1 MKMFQ
6 NGDSC
11 LETQGPKD
19 KERCKAAAP
28 VNKRVMRVNENLFLQ
43 FGSSPV
49 QWTYCKSQ
57 KKAAGVCKRKRGT
70 LSIIEAKRRSI
81 ERRYSTEKQSKSP
94 SPKKKKEI
102 KIIPHITVI
111 EIPEN
116 LQPKK
121 QKSEIQ
127 IPSWRQVSLRG
138 LNGIKREE
146 LEEDLSDSAFEKR
159 HQKAEEEE
167 QMLWEK
173 WTEMREAEGKAEGG
187 RSKSSRWRDVE
198 QHIFTPRLR
207 SQRLSSLLSDA
218 SSTPGRL
225 SPTTMSMVQEIC
237 VEPVVLPSPKPASPT
252 TPKSQ
257 GEKKRRPEQRTL
269 MSVLNEVIKEED
281 QNLRR
286 VRGEIRRA
294 SASSLQQAAKEN
306 MGKGDSSLQ
315 EQKGR
320 GQESR
325 TSSSTSGSR
334 VLKDSNLVL
343 AKAQLSRLGKGQ
355 SEFKPNKIKLHRP
368 SFYH

>member
-1 MKMFQ
+1 M
-6 NGDSC
+6 
-11 LETQGPKD
+11 
-19 KERCKAAAP
+19 
-28 VNKRVMRVNENLFLQ
+28 Q

-49 QWTYCKSQ
+49 QWTYCNNQGLSQ
-57 KKAAGVCKRKRGT
+57 KKGGGAAKRKRAA

-94 SPKKKKEI
+94 NPKKKKEI
-102 KIIPHITVI
+102 KIIPHITVV

-116 LQPKK
+116 LQSKK
-121 QKSEIQ
+121 PKSEIQ

-146 LEEDLSDSAFEKR
+146 LEEDLSDSAFERR

-187 RSKSSRWRDVE
+187 RSKSSRWREVE
-198 QHIFTPRLR
+198 QHILTPRLR
-207 SQRLSSLLSDA
+207 SQRLSSMLSEA

-225 SPTTMSMVQEIC
+225 SPTTMSMVHEIC
-237 VEPVVLPSPKPASPT
+237 VEPVVLPSPRPALA
-252 TPKSQ
+252 TPKAQ
-257 GEKKRRPEQRTL
+257 GEKKKRPEQRTL

-306 MGKGDSSLQ
+306 MGKGESLQ
-315 EQKGR
+315 EEGKI
-320 GQESR
+320 QESR

-343 AKAQLSRLGKGQ
+343 AKAQLSRSGKAQ
-355 SEFKPNKIKLHRP
+355 LELKPNQIKLHRP
-368 SFYH
+368 SF

>member
-1 MKMFQ
+1 M
-6 NGDSC
+6 
-11 LETQGPKD
+11 
-19 KERCKAAAP
+19 
-28 VNKRVMRVNENLFLQ
+28 Q

-49 QWTYCKSQ
+49 QWTYCKNQGLGQ
-57 KKAAGVCKRKRGT
+57 KKAAGVAKRKRAA

-94 SPKKKKEI
+94 YPKKKKEI
-102 KIIPHITVI
+102 KIIPQITVI

-116 LQPKK
+116 LQSKK

-146 LEEDLSDSAFEKR
+146 LEEDLSDSAFERR

-198 QHIFTPRLR
+198 QHILTPRLR

-237 VEPVVLPSPKPASPT
+237 VEPVVLPSPRPAPA

-257 GEKKRRPEQRTL
+257 SEKKRRPEQRTL
-269 MSVLNEVIKEED
+269 MTVLNEVIKEED

-294 SASSLQQAAKEN
+294 SGSNLQQAAKEN
-306 MGKGDSSLQ
+306 LGKGDSLQ
-315 EQKGR
+315 DQGR
-320 GQESR
+320 SQESR

-343 AKAQLSRLGKGQ
+343 AKAQLSRLGKAQ
-355 SEFKPNKIKLHRP
+355 SEFEPNKIKLHRP
-368 SFYH
+368 SF

>member
-1 MKMFQ
+1 M
-6 NGDSC
+6 
-11 LETQGPKD
+11 
-19 KERCKAAAP
+19 
-28 VNKRVMRVNENLFLQ
+28 Q

-49 QWTYCKSQ
+49 QWTYCKNQGLGQ
-57 KKAAGVCKRKRGT
+57 KKAAGVAKRKRAA

-94 SPKKKKEI
+94 YPKKKKEI
-102 KIIPHITVI
+102 KIIPQITVI

-116 LQPKK
+116 LQSKK

-146 LEEDLSDSAFEKR
+146 LEEDLSDSAFERR

-198 QHIFTPRLR
+198 QHILTPRLR

-237 VEPVVLPSPKPASPT
+237 VEPVVLPSPRPAPA

-257 GEKKRRPEQRTL
+257 GEKKKRPEQRTL
-269 MSVLNEVIKEED
+269 MTVLNEVIKEED

-294 SASSLQQAAKEN
+294 SGSNLQQAAKEN
-306 MGKGDSSLQ
+306 LGKGDSLQ
-315 EQKGR
+315 DQGR
-320 GQESR
+320 SQESR

-343 AKAQLSRLGKGQ
+343 AKAQLSRLGKAQ
-355 SEFKPNKIKLHRP
+355 SEFEPNKIKLHRP
-368 SFYH
+368 SF

>member
-1 MKMFQ
+1 M
-6 NGDSC
+6 
-11 LETQGPKD
+11 
-19 KERCKAAAP
+19 
-28 VNKRVMRVNENLFLQ
+28 Q

-49 QWTYCKSQ
+49 QWTYCNNQGLSQ
-57 KKAAGVCKRKRGT
+57 KKGGGAAKRKRAA

-94 SPKKKKEI
+94 NPKKKKEI
-102 KIIPHITVI
+102 KIIPHITVV

-116 LQPKK
+116 LQSKK
-121 QKSEIQ
+121 PKSEIQ

-138 LNGIKREE
+138 LNGIRREE
-146 LEEDLSDSAFEKR
+146 LEEDLSDSAFERR

-187 RSKSSRWRDVE
+187 RSKSSRWREVE
-198 QHIFTPRLR
+198 QHILTPRLR
-207 SQRLSSLLSDA
+207 SQRLSSMLSEA

-225 SPTTMSMVQEIC
+225 SPTTMSMVHEIC
-237 VEPVVLPSPKPASPT
+237 VEPVVLPSPRPAPA
-252 TPKSQ
+252 TPKAQ
-257 GEKKRRPEQRTL
+257 GEKKKRPEQRTL

-306 MGKGDSSLQ
+306 MGKRQSLQ
-315 EQKGR
+315 EEGKI
-320 GQESR
+320 QESR
-325 TSSSTSGSR
+325 TSSSGSR

-343 AKAQLSRLGKGQ
+343 AKAQLSRSGKAQ
-355 SEFKPNKIKLHRP
+355 SELKPN
-368 SFYH
+368 

>member
-1 MKMFQ
+1 M
-6 NGDSC
+6 
-11 LETQGPKD
+11 
-19 KERCKAAAP
+19 
-28 VNKRVMRVNENLFLQ
+28 Q

-49 QWTYCKSQ
+49 QWTYCKNQGLGQ
-57 KKAAGVCKRKRGT
+57 KKAAGVAKRKRAA

-94 SPKKKKEI
+94 YPKKKKEI
-102 KIIPHITVI
+102 KIIPQITVI

-116 LQPKK
+116 LQSKK

-146 LEEDLSDSAFEKR
+146 LEEDLSDSAFERR

-198 QHIFTPRLR
+198 QHILTPRLR

-237 VEPVVLPSPKPASPT
+237 VEPVVLPSPRPAPA

-257 GEKKRRPEQRTL
+257 SEKKKRPEQRTL
-269 MSVLNEVIKEED
+269 VTVLNEVIKEED

-294 SASSLQQAAKEN
+294 SGSNLQQAAKEN
-306 MGKGDSSLQ
+306 LGKGDSLQ
-315 EQKGR
+315 DQGR
-320 GQESR
+320 SQESR

-343 AKAQLSRLGKGQ
+343 AKAQLSRLGKAQ
-355 SEFKPNKIKLHRP
+355 SEFEPNKIKLHRP
-368 SFYH
+368 SF

>member
-1 MKMFQ
+1 M
-6 NGDSC
+6 
-11 LETQGPKD
+11 
-19 KERCKAAAP
+19 
-28 VNKRVMRVNENLFLQ
+28 Q

-49 QWTYCKSQ
+49 QWTYCNNQGLSQ
-57 KKAAGVCKRKRGT
+57 KKGGGAAKRKRAA

-94 SPKKKKEI
+94 NPKKKKEI
-102 KIIPHITVI
+102 KIIPHITVV

-116 LQPKK
+116 LQSKK
-121 QKSEIQ
+121 PKSEIQ

-146 LEEDLSDSAFEKR
+146 LEEDLSDSAFERR

-187 RSKSSRWRDVE
+187 RSKSSRWREVE
-198 QHIFTPRLR
+198 QHILTPRLR
-207 SQRLSSLLSDA
+207 SQRLSSMLSEA

-237 VEPVVLPSPKPASPT
+237 VEPVVLPSPRPAPA
-252 TPKSQ
+252 TPKAQ
-257 GEKKRRPEQRTL
+257 GEKKKRPEQRTL

-306 MGKGDSSLQ
+306 MGKGESLQ
-315 EQKGR
+315 EEGKI
-320 GQESR
+320 QESR

-343 AKAQLSRLGKGQ
+343 AKAQLSRSGKAQ
-355 SEFKPNKIKLHRP
+355 SELKPNKIKLHRP
-368 SFYH
+368 SF

>member
-1 MKMFQ
+1 M
-6 NGDSC
+6 
-11 LETQGPKD
+11 
-19 KERCKAAAP
+19 
-28 VNKRVMRVNENLFLQ
+28 Q

-49 QWTYCKSQ
+49 QWTYCKGQ
-57 KKAAGVCKRKRGT
+57 KKAAAACSKRKRGT
-70 LSIIEAKRRSI
+70 LSIVEAKRRSI

-102 KIIPHITVI
+102 KIIPQITVI

-138 LNGIKREE
+138 LINGIKREE
-146 LEEDLSDSAFEKR
+146 LEEDLSDSAFERR

-187 RSKSSRWRDVE
+187 RSKSSRWREVE
-198 QHIFTPRLR
+198 HHIFTPRLR
-207 SQRLSSLLSDA
+207 SQRLSSLLSEA

-225 SPTTMSMVQEIC
+225 SPTTMSMVHEIC
-237 VEPVVLPSPKPASPT
+237 IEPVILPSPTPAPSSTPKSQKSPKSPTPAPPAS

-257 GEKKRRPEQRTL
+257 GEKKRRPEQMTL

-286 VRGEIRRA
+286 VRGEIRRS
-294 SASSLQQAAKEN
+294 SASSQQQAAKEN
-306 MGKGDSSLQ
+306 MGKGASSSE

-320 GQESR
+320 GGQGESR
-325 TSSSTSGSR
+325 TSSSTSAGSR

-343 AKAQLSRLGKGQ
+343 AKAQLSRLGKAQ
-355 SEFKPNKIKLHRP
+355 SQFKPNTK
-368 SFYH
+368 

>member
-1 MKMFQ
+1 M
-6 NGDSC
+6 
-11 LETQGPKD
+11 
-19 KERCKAAAP
+19 
-28 VNKRVMRVNENLFLQ
+28 Q

-49 QWTYCKSQ
+49 QWTYCKNQGLGQ
-57 KKAAGVCKRKRGT
+57 KKAAGVAKRKRAA

-94 SPKKKKEI
+94 YPKKKKEI
-102 KIIPHITVI
+102 KIIPQITVI

-116 LQPKK
+116 LQSKK

-146 LEEDLSDSAFEKR
+146 LEEDLSDSAFERR

-198 QHIFTPRLR
+198 QHILTPRLR

-237 VEPVVLPSPKPASPT
+237 VEPVVLPSPRPAPAS
-252 TPKSQ
+252 PKSQ
-257 GEKKRRPEQRTL
+257 GEKKKRPEQRTL
-269 MSVLNEVIKEED
+269 MTVLNEVIKEED

-294 SASSLQQAAKEN
+294 SGSNLQQAAKEN
-306 MGKGDSSLQ
+306 LGKGDSLQ
-315 EQKGR
+315 DQGR
-320 GQESR
+320 SQESR

-343 AKAQLSRLGKGQ
+343 AKAQLSRLGKAQ
-355 SEFKPNKIKLHRP
+355 SEFEPNKIKLHRP
-368 SFYH
+368 SF

>member
-1 MKMFQ
+1 M
-6 NGDSC
+6 
-11 LETQGPKD
+11 
-19 KERCKAAAP
+19 
-28 VNKRVMRVNENLFLQ
+28 Q

-49 QWTYCKSQ
+49 QWTYCNNQGLSQ
-57 KKAAGVCKRKRGT
+57 KKGGGAAKRKRAA

-94 SPKKKKEI
+94 NPKKKKEI
-102 KIIPHITVI
+102 KIIPHITVV

-116 LQPKK
+116 LQSKK
-121 QKSEIQ
+121 PKSEIQ

-146 LEEDLSDSAFEKR
+146 LEEDLSDSAFERR

-187 RSKSSRWRDVE
+187 RSKSSRWREVE
-198 QHIFTPRLR
+198 QHILTPRLR
-207 SQRLSSLLSDA
+207 SQRLSSMLSEA

-225 SPTTMSMVQEIC
+225 SPTTMSMVHEIC
-237 VEPVVLPSPKPASPT
+237 VEPVVLPSPRPAPA
-252 TPKSQ
+252 TPKAQ
-257 GEKKRRPEQRTL
+257 GEKKKRPEQRTL

-306 MGKGDSSLQ
+306 IGKGENLQ
-315 EQKGR
+315 EEGKI
-320 GQESR
+320 QESR

-343 AKAQLSRLGKGQ
+343 AKAQLSRSGKAQ
-355 SEFKPNKIKLHRP
+355 SELKPNKIKLHRP
-368 SFYH
+368 SF

>member
-1 MKMFQ
+1 M
-6 NGDSC
+6 
-11 LETQGPKD
+11 
-19 KERCKAAAP
+19 
-28 VNKRVMRVNENLFLQ
+28 Q

-49 QWTYCKSQ
+49 QWTYCKNQGLGQ
-57 KKAAGVCKRKRGT
+57 KKAAGVAKRKRAA

-94 SPKKKKEI
+94 YPKKKKEI
-102 KIIPHITVI
+102 KIIPQITVI

-116 LQPKK
+116 LQSKK

-146 LEEDLSDSAFEKR
+146 LEEDLSDSAFERR

-198 QHIFTPRLR
+198 QHIVTPRLR

-237 VEPVVLPSPKPASPT
+237 VEPVVLPSPRPAPA

-257 GEKKRRPEQRTL
+257 SEKKKRPEQRTL
-269 MSVLNEVIKEED
+269 MTVLNEVIKEED

-294 SASSLQQAAKEN
+294 SGSSLQQAAKEN
-306 MGKGDSSLQ
+306 LGKGDSLQ
-315 EQKGR
+315 DQGR
-320 GQESR
+320 SQESR

-343 AKAQLSRLGKGQ
+343 AKAQLSRLGKAQ
-355 SEFKPNKIKLHRP
+355 SEFEPNKIKLHRP
-368 SFYH
+368 SF

>member
-1 MKMFQ
+1 M
-6 NGDSC
+6 
-11 LETQGPKD
+11 
-19 KERCKAAAP
+19 
-28 VNKRVMRVNENLFLQ
+28 Q

-49 QWTYCKSQ
+49 QWTYCKNQGLGQ
-57 KKAAGVCKRKRGT
+57 KKAAGVAKRKRAA

-94 SPKKKKEI
+94 YPKKKKEI
-102 KIIPHITVI
+102 KIIPQITVI

-116 LQPKK
+116 LQSKK

-146 LEEDLSDSAFEKR
+146 LEEDLSDSAFERR

-198 QHIFTPRLR
+198 QHILTPRLR

-237 VEPVVLPSPKPASPT
+237 VEPVVLPSPRPAPAS
-252 TPKSQ
+252 PKSQ
-257 GEKKRRPEQRTL
+257 GEKKKRPEQRTL
-269 MSVLNEVIKEED
+269 MTVLNEVIKEED

-294 SASSLQQAAKEN
+294 SGSNLQQATKEN
-306 MGKGDSSLQ
+306 LGKGDSLQ
-315 EQKGR
+315 DQGR
-320 GQESR
+320 SQESR

-343 AKAQLSRLGKGQ
+343 AKAQLSRLGKPQ
-355 SEFKPNKIKLHRP
+355 SEFKPNNIKLHRP
-368 SFYH
+368 SF